1 MNKILVDT
9 NVLIYSIDE
18 DSKYFDSA
26 QKIFSEELE
35 LYTTSKNLSEFLT
48 VVTRFSQNS
57 LSLKEALLV
66 IEDFINT
73 MTILYPTK
81 ETFLVFRDLLKKY
94 QPVGL
99 QIHDYEILSIGL
111 ANQIDTVATF
121 NEKDFKKVK
130 EAKLYVL

>member
-130 EAKLYVL
+130 DAKLYVL

>member
-1 MNKILVDT
+1 M
-9 NVLIYSIDE
+9 
-18 DSKYFDSA
+18 
-26 QKIFSEELE
+26 
-35 LYTTSKNLSEFLT
+35 
-48 VVTRFSQNS
+48 
-57 LSLKEALLV
+57 

>member
-73 MTILYPTK
+73 ITILYPTK

>member
-9 NVLIYSIDE
+9 NVLLYSIDE

>member
-1 MNKILVDT
+1 MNKLLVDT

-18 DSKYFDSA
+18 DSKYFKSA

-35 LYTTSKNLSEFLT
+35 LYTTSKNLSEFLS
-48 VVTRFSQNS
+48 VVTRFPQKS

-66 IEDFINT
+66 VDDFMKT

-81 ETFLVFRDLLKKY
+81 ETFFVFRDLIKRY

-111 ANQIDTVATF
+111 ANQVDTVATF
-121 NEKDFKKVK
+121 NEKDFIKVK
-130 EAKLYVL
+130 EAKLYTL